1 MSKQFS
7 FTSCG
12 CRHVHGFGHFQSF
25 SRSVSA
31 ARFNISKKF
40 IKIFISLFCSI
51 FSKKAWFGRLF
62 WSLFCVYFNSQNVL
76 GVPIL
81 ASFLEIVELRSRC
94 VISLKLRLTATVEIL
109 VQNEESDPGTRFVPR
124 LSRVFLFWVRYFY
137 DDIEPGLNMNLEI
150 SDDNFK
156 SSKAPLILVWREDF
170 IKIHLENTVFYDT
183 LQAFLSSHFS

>member
-31 ARFNISKKF
+31 STARFNISKKF
-40 IKIFISLFCSI
+40 IKFFISLFCSI

-124 LSRVFLFWVRYFY
+124 LSSLPLLSEIFLWWYWTWVEY
-137 DDIEPGLNMNLEI
+137 ELGN
-150 SDDNFK
+150 
-156 SSKAPLILVWREDF
+156 
-170 IKIHLENTVFYDT
+170 
-183 LQAFLSSHFS
+183 